1 MLDWQWYDDIAVKTV
16 FLHLLLTA
24 SYKNSSWQNEA
35 IKPGQVITSYESMN
49 KILKIGVQKI
59 RTAIKKLKSTGEITI
74 ESTNKYTLITIEK
87 WEQYQYTADEPNTQI
102 NKQTNI
108 QLTSNQ
114 QATNKQLTNNQQ
126 HIKNIKNIKNIE
138 NVKNGKKEREGNG
151 NGDAREK
158 NSLAP
163 NPPAPARTKS
173 ANFEKS
179 QKEHYC
185 QAQTVTLT
193 DEEYRKL
200 LDEFGECDTAELIRL
215 LDEYK
220 LMTGKYYKSD
230 FRAIKSW
237 VKDKLAEQRERQSAH
252 AARYGYIG
260 GQTTAN
266 DSGGSGSSFSL
277 EDFSEKPPEDFK

>member
-126 HIKNIKNIKNIE
+126 HIKNIKNIE
-138 NVKNGKKEREGNG
+138 NVKNGKKEREV
-151 NGDAREK
+151 RER
-158 NSLAP
+158 NSLTP
-163 NPPAPARTKS
+163 NSPARTKT
-173 ANFEKS
+173 ANSEKS

-237 VKDKLAEQRERQSAH
+237 VKDKLAEQRERQSAR

>member
-1 MLDWQWYDDIAVKTV
+1 MMETGYIKLHRKMLDWQWYDDIAVKTV

-126 HIKNIKNIKNIE
+126 HIKNI
-138 NVKNGKKEREGNG
+138 R
-151 NGDAREK
+151 
-158 NSLAP
+158 
-163 NPPAPARTKS
+163 
-173 ANFEKS
+173 
-179 QKEHYC
+179 
-185 QAQTVTLT
+185 
-193 DEEYRKL
+193 
-200 LDEFGECDTAELIRL
+200 
-215 LDEYK
+215 
-220 LMTGKYYKSD
+220 
-230 FRAIKSW
+230 
-237 VKDKLAEQRERQSAH
+237 
-252 AARYGYIG
+252 
-260 GQTTAN
+260 
-266 DSGGSGSSFSL
+266 
-277 EDFSEKPPEDFK
+277 